1 MPGDCTNEMIKIFE
15 MEVKFNGLT
24 LFPNKTDSNN
34 AFKIGIN
41 FDFRYNIINWPTQFN
56 VIW

>member
-1 MPGDCTNEMIKIFE
+1 MPEDYTNEMIGIFK
-15 MEVKFNGLT
+15 MDPKFNGLI

-34 AFKIGIN
+34 GFKIGIN
-41 FDFRYNIINWPTQFN
+41 FDFQYNVINWPSQLN

>member
-1 MPGDCTNEMIKIFE
+1 MIKIFE

-41 FDFRYNIINWPTQFN
+41 FDFQYKIVNCPTQFN